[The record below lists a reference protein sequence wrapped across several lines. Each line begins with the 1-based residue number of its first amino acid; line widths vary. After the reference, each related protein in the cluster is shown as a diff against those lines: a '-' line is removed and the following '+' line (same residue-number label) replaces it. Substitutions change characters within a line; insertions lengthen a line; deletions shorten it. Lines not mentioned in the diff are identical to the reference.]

1 MVVVAPRHPGGR
13 GRLPWEQLGSE
24 AKRRELLPVTD
35 QLERIAER
43 RGAEVETLAANLVF
57 RSASLEMHF
66 HMSSCQIGFE
76 H

>member
-1 MVVVAPRHPGGR
+1 MRSGEEGGGVVRSG
-13 GRLPWEQLGSE
+13 E